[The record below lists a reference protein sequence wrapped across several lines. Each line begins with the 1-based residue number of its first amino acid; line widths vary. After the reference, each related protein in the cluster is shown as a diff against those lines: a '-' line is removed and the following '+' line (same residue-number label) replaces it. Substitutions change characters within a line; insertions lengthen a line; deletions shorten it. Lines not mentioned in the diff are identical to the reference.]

1 LKTMNKS
8 EEEEEAFNF
17 PFEASNC
24 VCICY
29 VCLLLLG
36 VDVNVKNIVGDPVKC
51 TNRRTI
57 MDIQETN
64 AKQYSTT
71 IYQSTLNDKLENC
84 DSQAFQIMQ
93 KEKRRQMEG
102 IELIASENFPSRA
115 VLEALSCSL
124 HNKYAEGYPKARYY
138 GGNEFIDEMELLCQ
152 RRALDLFR
160 LDPNEWDVN
169 VQPYSGSPANF
180 AVYTAILGP
189 HGRLMGLD
197 LPDGGHLTHG
207 FYTEKKKISAT
218 SLFFES
224 MPYKVN
230 PETGLID
237 YDELRQTALR
247 FKPKLIIAGV
257 SCYSRHLDY
266 GKFRSICDEVG
277 AYLMADMAHIS
288 GLVAAGVVPSP
299 FPYAHIVTT
308 TTHKSLRGPRA
319 AMIFYRIGMNN
330 YY

>member
-1 LKTMNKS
+1 MHKQACVIFPYFSNLYCK
-8 EEEEEAFNF
+8 FNIRRLF
-17 PFEASNC
+17 D
-24 VCICY
+24 Y
-29 VCLLLLG
+29 G
-36 VDVNVKNIVGDPVKC
+36 VKNL
-51 TNRRTI
+51 TI

-207 FYTEKKKISAT
+207 W
-218 SLFFES
+218 
-224 MPYKVN
+224 
-230 PETGLID
+230 
-237 YDELRQTALR
+237 
-247 FKPKLIIAGV
+247 
-257 SCYSRHLDY
+257 
-266 GKFRSICDEVG
+266 
-277 AYLMADMAHIS
+277 
-288 GLVAAGVVPSP
+288 
-299 FPYAHIVTT
+299 
-308 TTHKSLRGPRA
+308 
-319 AMIFYRIGMNN
+319 
-330 YY
+330 

>member
-1 LKTMNKS
+1 MHKQACVVLPYFSNLYYK
-8 EEEEEAFNF
+8 FNIRRLF
-17 PFEASNC
+17 D
-24 VCICY
+24 Y
-29 VCLLLLG
+29 G
-36 VDVNVKNIVGDPVKC
+36 VKNL
-51 TNRRTI
+51 TI
-57 MDIQETN
+57 MDVQETN

-71 IYQSTLNDKLENC
+71 TTTYQSTLNDKLENC

-93 KEKRRQMEG
+93 KEKRRQIEG

-207 FYTEKKKISAT
+207 
-218 SLFFES
+218 
-224 MPYKVN
+224 
-230 PETGLID
+230 
-237 YDELRQTALR
+237 
-247 FKPKLIIAGV
+247 
-257 SCYSRHLDY
+257 
-266 GKFRSICDEVG
+266 
-277 AYLMADMAHIS
+277 
-288 GLVAAGVVPSP
+288 
-299 FPYAHIVTT
+299 
-308 TTHKSLRGPRA
+308 
-319 AMIFYRIGMNN
+319 
-330 YY
+330 

>member
-1 LKTMNKS
+1 LFICNLCCFLQKS
-8 EEEEEAFNF
+8 N
-17 PFEASNC
+17 S
-24 VCICY
+24 IIHT
-29 VCLLLLG
+29 
-36 VDVNVKNIVGDPVKC
+36 D
-51 TNRRTI
+51 R
-57 MDIQETN
+57 
-64 AKQYSTT
+64 
-71 IYQSTLNDKLENC
+71 
-84 DSQAFQIMQ
+84 
-93 KEKRRQMEG
+93 
-102 IELIASENFPSRA
+102 
-115 VLEALSCSL
+115 
-124 HNKYAEGYPKARYY
+124 
-138 GGNEFIDEMELLCQ
+138 
-152 RRALDLFR
+152 
-160 LDPNEWDVN
+160 
-169 VQPYSGSPANF
+169 
-180 AVYTAILGP
+180 
-189 HGRLMGLD
+189 
-197 LPDGGHLTHG
+197 

-299 FPYAHIVTT
+299 FSYAHIVTT

-319 AMIFYRIGMNN
+319 AMIFYRIGIEKKLPTGVEVKYDFKSKIDQAVFPGLQGGPHENAIAGLLNMQGKVW
-330 YY
+330 